1 MNSTLMAD
9 YIMSEL
15 KDEILQYISKS
26 EKQCVEF
33 KRSHKSDQNI
43 KDTILA
49 FANAKGG
56 IILLGVEEISEGKD
70 TKESGYQ
77 KGNIVSD
84 CNSSNTDVIKR
95 LIVGFCEN
103 YYPKVEL
110 RRFEFYQ
117 FPEGRVYLI
126 EIPESIEKPVG
137 TQAGLYKIRYDG
149 ANIGMDPTMLRRI
162 ILGDE
167 GLKEALIKELKD
179 NLPAIQFA
187 RKMLN
192 EDPPR
197 ISTMPLLKSTLETF
211 IRSNY
216 YNAFIRENN
225 LHFILRKIENCNLN
239 LLIFN
244 TRVLKADNI
253 ETLNKL
259 FNDLEEFINIII
271 NKLEETASA

>member
-84 CNSSNTDVIKR
+84 CNSSNTDVI
-95 LIVGFCEN
+95 
-103 YYPKVEL
+103 
-110 RRFEFYQ
+110 
-117 FPEGRVYLI
+117 

-197 ISTMPLLKSTLETF
+197 ISTILLLKSTLETF

-259 FNDLEEFINIII
+259 FNDLEEFINVII